1 MAEKIMKPGVW
12 LRRGD
17 RLAVAV
23 QVDPEAA
30 FCRWR
35 GSDGKCRFD
44 DGRYYLDRDSEWDLV
59 ECLEVPERPQPQPD
73 AAEELAAV
81 RHEAE
86 PHPGGIMAE
95 GVAVRLSAGNFSAE
109 YRESIESLTDDRDR
123 WQTRARQ
130 AEGRVATLT
139 QELTA
144 VTANRDGLGRR
155 IHETENDRD
164 KWRGRVTEA
173 TGRVAELEGQ
183 VNDLQAQLEAA
194 AAPQPTPHDF
204 ERVAAERDAAREE
217 ARGLQVRAQQAEGDA
232 RQANAKIRH
241 HEHAAARWQTH
252 AESKNILLL
261 KAEGAVNA
269 LQVVIMNLVREVSN
283 DD

>member
-17 RLAVAV
+17 ELAVAV

-35 GSDGKCRFD
+35 GSDGKWRFD
-44 DGRYYLDRDSEWDLV
+44 DGRYYLDQDSEWDLV
-59 ECLEVPERPQPQPD
+59 EWLEVPERPVQPPQPD
-73 AAEELAAV
+73 AADELAEL
-81 RHEAE
+81 R
-86 PHPGGIMAE
+86 
-95 GVAVRLSAGNFSAE
+95 
-109 YRESIESLTDDRDR
+109 DDRDK
-123 WQTRARQ
+123 WQARARQ

-155 IHETENDRD
+155 IHETENERD

-194 AAPQPTPHDF
+194 VHAPDLRGDL

-217 ARGLQVRAQQAEGDA
+217 IRGLQVRAQQAEGDA
-232 RQANAKIRH
+232 RQAAAKVGNL
-241 HEHAAARWQTH
+241 Q
-252 AESKNILLL
+252 AEVVRL
-261 KAEGAVNA
+261 KAQVTTKTDTLLRAEAANDA
-269 LQVVIMNLVREVSN
+269 LQVVILNIIRELRN